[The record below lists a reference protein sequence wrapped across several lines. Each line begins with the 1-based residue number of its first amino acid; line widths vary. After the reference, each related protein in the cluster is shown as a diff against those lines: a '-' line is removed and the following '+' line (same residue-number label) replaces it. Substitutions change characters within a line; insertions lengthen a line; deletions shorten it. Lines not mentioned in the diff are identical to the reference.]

1 MQLVTL
7 HGSAVQRATGLL
19 GGHLNTSGA
28 GRAKIM
34 GMMEKREGGSE
45 TGKYRKKERRR
56 EGGMKGGCF
65 LPLQSFITNHSGSNI
80 APIS

>member
-7 HGSAVQRATGLL
+7 HGSAVQRATGLF

-28 GRAKIM
+28 GRAK
-34 GMMEKREGGSE
+34 MMEKREGGRE
-45 TGKYRKKERRR
+45 GGKQEDTGKR

-65 LPLQSFITNHSGSNI
+65 LLIKSFITNHSGSNI